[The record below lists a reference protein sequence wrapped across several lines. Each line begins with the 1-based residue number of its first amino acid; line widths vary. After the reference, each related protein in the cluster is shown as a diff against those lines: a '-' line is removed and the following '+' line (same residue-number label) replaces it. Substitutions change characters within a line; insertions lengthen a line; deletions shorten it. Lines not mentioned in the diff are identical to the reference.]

1 MAISQ
6 AKDPGASWDCW
17 CSHLSSPLTALAQT
31 PHPTPPAGHRKRQRS
46 SHSISP
52 EQSARKGRGRWWLPL
67 VPTWLSESRLLTA
80 SPGSQGKLCQ
90 TLAPVRELQGRP
102 RAQGSSRRTQAQK
115 PNQGWDSPQVFTW
128 VPVSCLCSQG
138 RPEPTHG
145 SRPEGQ
151 RRIKSIHP
159 RSPHNCGGSKR
170 SAPSPQ
176 EISCTQLQNCLLP
189 PGGLTLS
196 TPCRRTRARVHA
208 RARTHT
214 HTHTLHP
221 LAQKG
226 KAMSLNSA
234 FQPGSRTNDLASLSV
249 NSHIYKNIFENPG
262 VLPILMMVFI
272 KHVLYTG
279 DHLSV

>member
-1 MAISQ
+1 MSGHL
-6 AKDPGASWDCW
+6 PGQGPRGIMG
-17 CSHLSSPLTALAQT
+17 LLVLTSIFT
-31 PHPTPPAGHRKRQRS
+31 PHRTGPDPSPHTSDGHRKRQRS
-46 SHSISP
+46 SRSISP

-67 VPTWLSESRLLTA
+67 VPTWLSEARLLTA
-80 SPGSQGKLCQ
+80 SPGSQGKLRQ

-151 RRIKSIHP
+151 WRIKSIHP
-159 RSPHNCGGSKR
+159 RSPHNCGDSKR

-176 EISCTQLQNCLLP
+176 EISCTRLQNCLLP

-196 TPCRRTRARVHA
+196 TPCRRTRARV
-208 RARTHT
+208 RAHTHT
-214 HTHTLHP
+214 HTHTHFTP
-221 LAQKG
+221 WPR
-226 KAMSLNSA
+226 KAR
-234 FQPGSRTNDLASLSV
+234 Q
-249 NSHIYKNIFENPG
+249 
-262 VLPILMMVFI
+262 
-272 KHVLYTG
+272 
-279 DHLSV
+279 